1 MLEITSYQK
10 CQCGAIALTFEGGV
24 VNHMSMTTYRK
35 LKAQYAW
42 DLRKTKRYP
51 TTYCCDHCVN
61 HYGIDLCECGS
72 GEPVGKCDCG
82 SDNPLETLGEQYD
95 SFGAMVYNFT
105 GARI

>member
-10 CQCGAIALTFEGGV
+10 CQCGAIALTFANGAT
-24 VNHMSMTTYRK
+24 NHMKMSTYRK
-35 LKAQYAW
+35 LKARYTW
-42 DLRKTKRYP
+42 DLRKAKRYP

-72 GEPVGKCDCG
+72 GETVGKCDCG
-82 SDNPLETLGEQYD
+82 SDNPMETLGEQYD